1 MLSSWIE
8 LSALSNLLRSPMMN
22 TAEQRAV
29 LNIMVHAALADGRKS
44 DVERTAVRDAAES
57 LAGEGGA
64 ALAGVYQDVLLK
76 RVTVADAAAALP
88 SIEHRQLAY
97 EMAVCVCDA
106 DGVQDAP
113 EQAFLAELR
122 RTLGLEGDATAAAA
136 AAQADAIAEAAYIPA
151 PRPVA
156 KAAPAAGS
164 GVRVPS
170 RVPEAELDKSILN
183 YSILNGALELLPQ
196 SWASM
201 AIIPLQ
207 VRMVYKIGQAHGVE
221 LDQGHVKEFIATVGV
236 GLTSQYVEQIG
247 RKLIGGL
254 LGKVAG
260 RAIGGLGRAATGA
273 AFSFATTYALGQLAK
288 RYYAGGRVMSTDLLR
303 STFQELVASAKS
315 KEQQYLPAIR
325 ERSTTLTPTEVIDL
339 VRR

>member
-1 MLSSWIE
+1 
-8 LSALSNLLRSPMMN
+8 MN

-122 RTLGLEGDATAAAA
+122 RTLGLEGDVTAAAA

-151 PRPVA
+151 PR
-156 KAAPAAGS
+156 PAAGS

-303 STFQELVASAKS
+303 STFQELLASAKS